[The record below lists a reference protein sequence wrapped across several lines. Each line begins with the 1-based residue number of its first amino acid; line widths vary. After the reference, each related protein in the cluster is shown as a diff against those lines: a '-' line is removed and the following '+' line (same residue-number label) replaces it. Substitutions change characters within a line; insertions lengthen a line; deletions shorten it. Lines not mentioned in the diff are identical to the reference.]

1 MGFGQ
6 ALIRNTNK
14 MSITSPSL
22 RADIM
27 QYIKEC
33 SIYDMQD
40 GVLNAEDLMQ
50 KTDSWN
56 KLFSNTN
63 PARFVTLGILK
74 GAPETVTCVEGATR
88 LKQQVN
94 DGIAAAMRYY
104 GKNAFIDFNDCFIY
118 VYKCCWNKL

>member
-1 MGFGQ
+1 
-6 ALIRNTNK
+6 
-14 MSITSPSL
+14 
-22 RADIM
+22 M

-104 GKNAFIDFNDCFIY
+104 GKNA
-118 VYKCCWNKL
+118 